1 MDCGEQVDKGEGLQ
15 YLEAERRL
23 TMEKGVLRIGVMGTA
38 DIAVRAVIPALK
50 KSKKVETVAVGS
62 RDRERANQCARR
74 FDIPLHFGS
83 YEELLNCEEID
94 AVYIPLP
101 NSLHFDWTKKA
112 ILKGKHVM
120 CEKPLALTGE
130 EVIQMIRLSREK
142 KRYLMEG
149 FMYRFH
155 PRNEEVFRRV
165 REGAIGE
172 LRAIES
178 AFSYVLDNSQ
188 SYLMN
193 RELGGGALYDVGC
206 YCVNVSRILCGSEPV
221 EVYGTMNISRTNVDV
236 TFSGIIRF
244 PKGVISQF
252 HVSMNEEP
260 NYHYRVVG
268 DRGLIE
274 VPWAFVSFGKP
285 THIIVQKNEKQET
298 VQFRGVDEY
307 RLEFEHFA
315 DAVLTGSP
323 LRYDIED
330 SLRNSY
336 VIEALR
342 RSSQKGKP
350 VRL

>member
-155 PRNEEVFRRV
+155 PRNQRIKGMIADGSIGAPRLV
-165 REGAIGE
+165 RSTFCYHIGE
-172 LRAIES
+172 
-178 AFSYVLDNSQ
+178 
-188 SYLMN
+188 
-193 RELGGGALYDVGC
+193 ELLTSGECARLKPEMGGGALILLGIYIAL
-206 YCVNVSRILCGSEPV
+206 SRGRLRLHP
-221 EVYGTMNISRTNVDV
+221 MNHVQN
-236 TFSGIIRF
+236 
-244 PKGVISQF
+244 KG
-252 HVSMNEEP
+252 
-260 NYHYRVVG
+260 
-268 DRGLIE
+268 
-274 VPWAFVSFGKP
+274 
-285 THIIVQKNEKQET
+285 
-298 VQFRGVDEY
+298 
-307 RLEFEHFA
+307 
-315 DAVLTGSP
+315 
-323 LRYDIED
+323 
-330 SLRNSY
+330 
-336 VIEALR
+336 
-342 RSSQKGKP
+342 
-350 VRL
+350 